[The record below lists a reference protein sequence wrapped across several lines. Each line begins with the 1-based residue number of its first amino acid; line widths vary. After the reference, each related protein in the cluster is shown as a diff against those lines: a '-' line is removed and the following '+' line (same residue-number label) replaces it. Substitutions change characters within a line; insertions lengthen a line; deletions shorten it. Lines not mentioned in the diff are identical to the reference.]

1 MLCIQEELGVLGSR
15 VGSPLENGL
24 TQTDGTTLEESVENM
39 PNLDENHESNGWMD
53 GLLGCLQPVWKIIG
67 KATGNEL
74 KSHLQGNEFFLFSL
88 FLSWKENFSKVF
100 LFQTIGKFHLKRLRI

>member
-74 KSHLQGNEFFLFSL
+74 KSHLQGNESTYFPFSS
-88 FLSWKENFSKVF
+88 LSCKENF
-100 LFQTIGKFHLKRLRI
+100 